1 MDIIASV
8 KHYTELG
15 WALVTI
21 PAGSKAPTNYG
32 WQQPERALR
41 QPDDAMRYYKSNPTH
56 NVGLLHS
63 ASGTC
68 AIDIDHLEW
77 SRMAFTA
84 LGLDL
89 DDILAKAPRIIGR
102 PGRGK
107 AIFKAHR
114 DDLKTH
120 KIAWPDPSGKG
131 SSVVFEFRGGA
142 TQDVLPPS
150 LHPDTM
156 QSYTWDG
163 PSYVDL
169 PLLPEPLQIMWDQW
183 ERFRVQLLDACP
195 WKPKPQFQAPLR
207 KRIQSEATSVIDA
220 YNAAHAMAQL
230 LPQYGYR
237 QTAKDRFLSPNSKSG
252 LSGVILFEDGTA
264 YSHHGSD
271 PFDSAHSFD
280 CFDLYTHCEHAG
292 NVREAVKA
300 AAAYLNINT
309 DPAYTYGPQD
319 AEAIAHGG
327 QVANNIIP
335 SRRVAPIGEPDNP
348 LASIPE
354 HLLSIPGILQDVVNF
369 YETTA
374 IKTQP
379 QFSVQTA
386 IALGSVA
393 MGRRWTTSQRNFTS
407 LYLLNIGETG
417 CGKEHAKTVIEA
429 MLDAAGIG
437 NLIGPSGYTSASG
450 VFSALLSRPI
460 HVAVID
466 ELGRAL
472 KSAANRNMQH
482 KADSLTAIMEAFGRQ
497 DGALRPQGYAT
508 LGLTKEQQE
517 SFEKVVR
524 RPSLT
529 LLGMSTPSEF
539 YGAISGGDI
548 ASGLLNRFLI
558 VKSEIGAQM
567 SQERRMVEI
576 GDRIKDWLREA
587 ATAVGDGGNMSGLD
601 TADMPPSPV
610 VVAFSRASLDL
621 LRDYEAELLSAI
633 KVENESGLEA
643 MHNRSREIA
652 MRISLIVARS
662 MGQTEIGPEPMRW
675 AIDYV
680 RFYSGRAI
688 EMFKENM
695 AESDHQAAVKACFA
709 KIQKAGLKGVTEAE
723 LEKKVRKFAALEPIR
738 QKAVMDK
745 LASNYGCEC
754 RNVNE
759 GKRGRP
765 RMAWFVPV
773 S

>member
-8 KHYTELG
+8 THYTQLG

-21 PAGSKAPTNYG
+21 PAGSKAPTDYG
-32 WQQPERALR
+32 WPEKALR
-41 QPDDAMRYYKSNPTH
+41 RTEDAVAYYERNATH

-68 AIDIDHLEW
+68 ALDIDHLENA
-77 SRMAFTA
+77 RTAFTA
-84 LGLDL
+84 MGLDL
-89 DDILAKAPRIIGR
+89 DAILASAPRIVGR

-107 AIFKAHR
+107 AIFRAHR

-120 KIAWPDPSGKG
+120 KLAWPNPNGKG
-131 SSVVFEFRGGA
+131 SSVVFELRAGA

-150 LHPDTM
+150 IHPDTM
-156 QSYTWDG
+156 QPYAWDG

-183 ERFRVQLLDACP
+183 DRFRIQFMDACP
-195 WKPKPQFQAPLR
+195 WKVKPQLQAPLR
-207 KRIQSEATSVIDA
+207 KRVQSEGTSVIDA
-220 YNAAHAMAQL
+220 YNAAHTMAAL
-230 LPQYGYR
+230 LTQFNYR
-237 QTAKDRFLSPNSKSG
+237 QTAKDRFLSPNSTTG
-252 LSGVILFEDGTA
+252 FAGVILFEDGTA
-264 YSHHGSD
+264 FSHHGSD

-280 CFDLYTHCEHAG
+280 CFELYTQCEHAG
-292 NVREAVKA
+292 NVRNAVKA
-300 AAAYLNINT
+300 AADFLNINT
-309 DPAYTYGPQD
+309 DPTHNYAPED
-319 AEAIAHGG
+319 AEHIAHGKS
-327 QVANNIIP
+327 VAAQIVP
-335 SRRVAPIGEPDNP
+335 SLRAKAPENP
-348 LASIPE
+348 LAAIPD
-354 HLLSIPGILQDVVNF
+354 HLLSVPGILQDVVNY

-374 IKTQP
+374 IMAQP
-379 QFSVQTA
+379 QFAVQTA

-407 LYLLNIGETG
+407 LFMLNIGETG

-429 MLDAAGIG
+429 MLDGAGIG

-450 VFSALLSRPI
+450 VFSALLARPT

-508 LGLTKEQQE
+508 LGLTREQQE

-529 LLGMSTPSEF
+529 LLGMSTPDEF

-558 VKSEIGAQM
+558 VKTEIDEQM
-567 SQERRMVEI
+567 SQERRVVEI
-576 GDRIKDWLREA
+576 SDRLKDWLREVSSA
-587 ATAVGDGGNMSGLD
+587 HGGEGNLAGTD
-601 TADMPPSPV
+601 TADLPPSPV
-610 VVAFSRASLDL
+610 VVAFTRGALDM
-621 LRDYEAELLSAI
+621 LRTYEAELLVAKRSTR
-633 KVENESGLEA
+633 ESGLDA

-662 MGQTEIGPEPMRW
+662 MGQAEIGPEPMQW

-680 RFYSGRAI
+680 RFYSNRTIA
-688 EMFKENM
+688 MFGEHIS
-695 AESDHQAAVKACFA
+695 ESDHQAAVKAVYS
-709 KIQKAGLKGVTEAE
+709 KVEKAGLRGITVAE
-723 LEKKVRKFAALEPIR
+723 LEKAVRKFAALEPFK
-738 QKAVMDK
+738 QKAVLEK
-745 LASNYGCEC
+745 LVESYGIEC

-765 RMAWFVPV
+765 RMAWFVPATQ
-773 S
+773 

>member
-15 WALVTI
+15 WALVAI
-21 PAGSKAPTNYG
+21 PAGSKAPTDYG
-32 WQQPERALR
+32 WPEKALR
-41 QPDDAMRYYKSNPTH
+41 RTEDAVAYYQRNATH

-68 AIDIDHLEW
+68 ALDIDSMEW
-77 SRMAFTA
+77 SRTAFA
-84 LGLDL
+84 AMGLDL
-89 DDILAKAPRIIGR
+89 DAILAAAPRIIGR

-107 AIFKAHR
+107 ALFRAHR
-114 DDLKTH
+114 ADLKTH
-120 KIAWPDPSGKG
+120 KLSWPSPTGKG
-131 SSVVFEFRGGA
+131 SEVVFELRAGA
-142 TQDVLPPS
+142 VQDVLPPS
-150 LHPDTM
+150 IHPDTM
-156 QSYTWDG
+156 QPYRWDG
-163 PSYVDL
+163 PSYADL

-183 ERFRVQLLDACP
+183 DRFRIQFLDACP
-195 WKPKPQFQAPLR
+195 WKVKPQLQAPLR
-207 KRIQSEATSVIDA
+207 KRVQSEGTSVIEA
-220 YNAAHAMAQL
+220 YNAAHTMPQL
-230 LPQYGYR
+230 LTQYGYK
-237 QTAKDRFLSPNSKSG
+237 QTAKDRFLSPNSTTG
-252 LSGVILFEDGTA
+252 FAGVILFEDNTA
-264 YSHHGSD
+264 FSHHASD

-280 CFDLYTHCEHAG
+280 CFELYTQCEHAG

-300 AAAYLNINT
+300 AAAYLNLNT
-309 DPAYTYGPQD
+309 DPAHAYAPED
-319 AEAIAHGG
+319 AEHIAHGKS
-327 QVANNIIP
+327 VAAKIVP
-335 SRRVAPIGEPDNP
+335 SLRAKAPDNP
-348 LASIPE
+348 LAAIPE
-354 HLLSIPGILQDVVNF
+354 HLLSVPGILQDVVNY

-374 IKTQP
+374 IMAQP
-379 QFSVQTA
+379 QFAVQTA

-407 LYLLNIGETG
+407 LFLLNIGETG

-450 VFSALLSRPI
+450 VFSALLQRPTHI
-460 HVAVID
+460 AVVD

-539 YGAISGGDI
+539 YGAISGGDV

-558 VKSEIGAQM
+558 VKTEIDEQM
-567 SQERRMVEI
+567 SQERRMVEVS
-576 GDRIKDWLREA
+576 DRLKDWLREA
-587 ATAVGDGGNMSGLD
+587 SSAHGGEGNLSGLD

-610 VVAFSRASLDL
+610 VVAFTRPALDM
-621 LRDYEAELLSAI
+621 LRDYEAELLVAKRS
-633 KVENESGLEA
+633 NRESGLDA

-662 MGQTEIGPEPMRW
+662 MGQVEIGPEPMQW

-680 RFYSGRAI
+680 RFYSARTIA
-688 EMFKENM
+688 MFSENM
-695 AESDHQAAVKACFA
+695 ADSDHQAAVKAVYA
-709 KIQKAGLKGVTEAE
+709 KVQKAGLRGITVAE
-723 LEKKVRKFAALEPIR
+723 LEKAVRKFAALEPIK
-738 QKAVMDK
+738 QKAVMEK
-745 LASNYGCEC
+745 LVENYGIEC

-765 RMAWFVPV
+765 RMAWFVPAQQ
-773 S
+773 

>member
-15 WALVTI
+15 WALVAI
-21 PAGSKAPTNYG
+21 PAGSKAPTHYG
-32 WQQPERALR
+32 WHLPEKALSR
-41 QPDDAMRYYKSNPTH
+41 TEDAVAYYQRNPTH

-68 AIDIDHLEW
+68 ALDIDHLEN
-77 SRMAFTA
+77 SRTAFAA

-89 DDILAKAPRIIGR
+89 DAILAAAPRIIGR

-107 AIFKAHR
+107 ALFRAHR
-114 DDLKTH
+114 TDLKTH
-120 KIAWPDPSGKG
+120 KLAWPDPSGKG

-150 LHPDTM
+150 FHPDTM
-156 QSYTWDG
+156 KPYTWDG
-163 PSYVDL
+163 PSYADL
-169 PLLPEPLQIMWDQW
+169 PMLPEPIQIIWDQW
-183 ERFRVQLLDACP
+183 DRFRIQFLDACP
-195 WKPKPQFQAPLR
+195 WKVKPQLQAPLR
-207 KRIQSEATSVIDA
+207 KRVQSDGTSVIEA
-220 YNAAHAMAQL
+220 YNAAHNMPQL
-230 LPQYGYR
+230 LTQYGYR

-252 LSGVILFEDGTA
+252 IAGVILFEDGTA
-264 YSHHGSD
+264 YSHHASD

-280 CFDLYTHCEHAG
+280 CFELFTQYEHAG

-309 DPAYTYGPQD
+309 DPTYAYTPED
-319 AEAIAHGG
+319 AEFIEHGK
-327 QVANNIIP
+327 QVAAKIIP
-335 SRRVAPIGEPDNP
+335 SLRAKTPDNP

-354 HLLSIPGILQDVVNF
+354 HLLSVPGILQDVVNY

-379 QFSVQTA
+379 QFAVQTA
-386 IALGSVA
+386 LALGSVA

-429 MLDAAGIG
+429 MLDAAGLG
-437 NLIGPSGYTSASG
+437 HLIGPSGYTSASG
-450 VFSALLSRPI
+450 VFSALLSRPTHI
-460 HVAVID
+460 AVID

-482 KADSLTAIMEAFGRQ
+482 KADSLTAVMEAFGRQ

-508 LGLTKEQQE
+508 LGLSKEQQE
-517 SFEKVVR
+517 SFDKVIR

-529 LLGMSTPSEF
+529 LLGMSTPGEF
-539 YGAISGGDI
+539 YGAISGGDV

-558 VKSEIGAQM
+558 VKSEIGAQL

-576 GDRIKDWLREA
+576 SDRLKTWLQDCASAYA
-587 ATAVGDGGNMSGLD
+587 ADGNLSATD
-601 TADMPPSPV
+601 TADLPPNPV
-610 VVAFSRASLDL
+610 VVRITGPALNL
-621 LRDYEAELLSAI
+621 LREYEIELLAAI
-633 KVENESGLEA
+633 KAEGESGLEA

-662 MGQTEIGPEPMRW
+662 MGQPEIGIEPMRW

-680 RFYSGRAI
+680 RFYSGRTI

-695 AESDHQAAVKACFA
+695 AESDHQAAVKAVYA
-709 KIQKAGLKGVTEAE
+709 KVQKAGLRGITEAE

-738 QKAVMDK
+738 QKAVMEK
-745 LASNYGCEC
+745 LSTNYGIEC

-765 RMAWFVPV
+765 RMAWFVPAQQ
-773 S
+773 

>member
-1 MDIIASV
+1 MDILASV

-21 PAGSKAPTNYG
+21 PAGSKAPTNYN

-41 QPDDAMRYYKSNPTH
+41 QPDDAVRYYKANPTH

-77 SRMAFTA
+77 SRIAFTA

-89 DDILAKAPRIIGR
+89 DAILAKAPRIVGR

-107 AIFKAHR
+107 AIFRAHR

-120 KIAWPDPSGKG
+120 KIAWPNPDGKG
-131 SSVVFEFRGGA
+131 SSVVFEFRGGPV
-142 TQDVLPPS
+142 QDVLPPS

-156 QSYTWDG
+156 QSYYWDG

-169 PLLPEPLQIMWDQW
+169 PMLPEPLQIIWDQW
-183 ERFRVQLLDACP
+183 DRFRGQFLDACP
-195 WKPKPQFQAPLR
+195 WKPKPQLQAPLR
-207 KRIQSEATSVIDA
+207 KRVQSEATSVIDA
-220 YNAAHAMAQL
+220 YNAAHSMAQL

-252 LSGVILFEDGTA
+252 IAGVILFEDGTA

-292 NVREAVKA
+292 NVRDAVKA
-300 AAAYLNINT
+300 AAAYLNLNT
-309 DPAYTYGPQD
+309 DPAYSYGPQD
-319 AEAIAHGG
+319 AEHIAHGAT
-327 QVANNIIP
+327 VANNIIP
-335 SRRVAPIGEPDNP
+335 SRRVTPPDNP
-348 LASIPE
+348 LAAIPE
-354 HLLSIPGILQDVVNF
+354 HLLSIPGILQDVVNY

-379 QFSVQTA
+379 QFAVQTA

-429 MLDAAGIG
+429 MLDAASLG

-450 VFSALLSRPI
+450 VFSALLSRPT

-517 SFEKVVR
+517 SFEKVIR

-539 YGAISGGDI
+539 YGAISGGDV

-567 SQERRMVEI
+567 SQERRMVGI
-576 GDRIKDWLREA
+576 SDRIKDWLREA
-587 ATAVGDGGNMSGLD
+587 ATAYSSEGNLSGTD
-601 TADMPPSPV
+601 SADLPPNPV
-610 VVAFSRASLDL
+610 VVQFTREALDL
-621 LRDYEAELLSAI
+621 LRDYESELLSAI
-633 KVENESGLEA
+633 KAENESGLEA

-662 MGQTEIGPEPMRW
+662 MGQTEIGPDPMRW

-680 RFYSGRAI
+680 RFYSGRTI
-688 EMFKENM
+688 DMFKENM

-723 LEKKVRKFAALEPIR
+723 LEKRVRKFAALEPIR
-738 QKAVMDK
+738 QKAVMEK

-765 RMAWFVPV
+765 RMAWFVPAA
-773 S
+773 

>member
-41 QPDDAMRYYKSNPTH
+41 QPDDAMRYYKANPTH

-107 AIFKAHR
+107 AIFRAHR

-120 KIAWPDPSGKG
+120 KIAWPDLSGKG

-183 ERFRVQLLDACP
+183 ERFRTQLLDACP

-252 LSGVILFEDGTA
+252 LAGVILFEDGTA

-292 NVREAVKA
+292 NTREAVKA

-354 HLLSIPGILQDVVNF
+354 HLLSIPGILQDVVNY

-379 QFSVQTA
+379 QFAVQTA

-417 CGKEHAKTVIEA
+417 CGKEHSKTVIEA
-429 MLDAAGIG
+429 MMDAAGIG
-437 NLIGPSGYTSASG
+437 NMIGPSGYTSASG

-548 ASGLLNRFLI
+548 ASGLLNRFMI

-587 ATAVGDGGNMSGLD
+587 ATAVGDGGNLSGLD

-610 VVAFSRASLDL
+610 VVAFSRGSLDL

-633 KVENESGLEA
+633 KAEGESGLEA

-765 RMAWFVPV
+765 RMAWFVPE
-773 S
+773 

>member
-1 MDIIASV
+1 MNIIASV
-8 KHYTELG
+8 RHYTELG

-21 PAGSKAPTNYG
+21 PAGSKAPTALG

-41 QPDDAMRYYKSNPTH
+41 QPDDAERYYTANPTH
-56 NVGLLHS
+56 NVGLLHA

-68 AIDIDHLEW
+68 AIDIDHLDW
-77 SRMAFTA
+77 SRMAFA
-84 LGLDL
+84 AMGVDI
-89 DDILAKAPRIIGR
+89 DAILAKAPRIIGR

-107 AIFKAHR
+107 AIYRAHR

-120 KIAWPDPSGKG
+120 KVAWPNPEGKG
-131 SSVVFEFRGGA
+131 STVVFEFRACGS
-142 TQDVLPPS
+142 QDVLPPS
-150 LHPDTM
+150 IHPDT
-156 QSYTWDG
+156 QEPYQWDG
-163 PSYVDL
+163 PSYADL
-169 PLLPEPLQIMWDQW
+169 PMLPEPLQIMWEQW
-183 ERFRVQLLDACP
+183 DKFRVQLLDACP
-195 WKPKPQFQAPLR
+195 WKTKPQLQAPLR

-220 YNAAHAMAQL
+220 YNAAHALAQL

-252 LSGVILFEDGTA
+252 LAGVILFEDGTA

-280 CFDLYTHCEHAG
+280 CFDLYAHCEHAG
-292 NVREAVKA
+292 NTREAVKA
-300 AAAYLNINT
+300 AAAYLNITT
-309 DPAYTYGPQD
+309 DPVNAYAPED
-319 AEAIAHGG
+319 AEWIAHGG

-335 SRRVAPIGEPDNP
+335 SRRVAPPDNP
-348 LASIPE
+348 LASIPD
-354 HLLSIPGILQDVVNF
+354 HLLSVPGILQDVVNF

-379 QFSVQTA
+379 QFAVQTA

-417 CGKEHAKTVIEA
+417 CGKEHSKTVIEA

-437 NLIGPSGYTSASG
+437 NMIGPSGYTSASG
-450 VFSALLSRPI
+450 VFSALLSRPT

-587 ATAVGDGGNMSGLD
+587 ATALGDGGNLSGLD

-610 VVAFSRASLDL
+610 VVAFTRGALDL
-621 LRDYEAELLSAI
+621 LRDYEEELLVAI
-633 KVENESGLEA
+633 KAEGESGLEA

-662 MGQTEIGPEPMRW
+662 MGQAEIGIEPMQW

-709 KIQKAGLKGVTEAE
+709 KIQKAGLKGATEAE

-773 S
+773 T